1 MFHPP
6 CDARSGE
13 RPLFA
18 ATEEAELVPL
28 ASTDDALPGL
38 FDAMLERLRHAWA
51 RAATMRAR
59 DARNLGPRGVSSPSL
74 LRASSPKYLSNPV
87 FEYVLL
93 LFVAVCHSQS
103 WGAVA
108 FESAHAIVV
117 DEGTDEVLLEKDSDA
132 AAPIASLTKL
142 MTAMVVLDAHQDPD
156 EFVGITDADIDRLKH
171 TRSGVSVGAILPRRT
186 LLRLAL
192 MSSDNH
198 AAAAL
203 ARNYPGGLDAF
214 SAATQQKIADLGLD
228 HTALAEPTGLSPSNQ
243 ASAADLVKVLRAAST
258 YPEIAEITTRS
269 KDVVDVNGRLQEFHN
284 TNSLVSQSGWTI
296 LLSKTGYTNEA
307 GRCLAMRMEAAGRTV
322 LVVLMGAVSAP
333 KRALDAL
340 NIHRWLTG
348 QQPLL
353 AQQVPA
359 VRRTQAM
366 RRVGERVH
374 MVRST
379 STSGS

>member
-1 MFHPP
+1 VQ
-6 CDARSGE
+6 
-13 RPLFA
+13 
-18 ATEEAELVPL
+18 EAE
-28 ASTDDALPGL
+28 
-38 FDAMLERLRHAWA
+38 
-51 RAATMRAR
+51 
-59 DARNLGPRGVSSPSL
+59 NLCQPAVSSPSQ
-74 LRASSPKYLSNPV
+74 LRASSAKYLSNPV
-87 FEYVLL
+87 FEYLLL
-93 LFVAVCHSQS
+93 LFVTVCYSQS

-156 EFVGITDADIDRLKH
+156 EFVRITDADIDRLKH
-171 TRSGVSVGAILPRRT
+171 TRSGVSVGTILPRRT
-186 LLRLAL
+186 LLKLAL

-258 YPEIAEITTRS
+258 YPEIAEITTQS

-322 LVVLMGAVSAP
+322 LVVLMGAVSSP

-353 AQQVPA
+353 AQRVPA
-359 VRRTQAM
+359 VRRTQAT
-366 RRVGERVH
+366 RRVGEQVR